1 MNRNQVECT
10 VIQILANRLDMA
22 MEEINVDSNL
32 ALDLSMTSFDAVEVV
47 FEIEDTFDV
56 EISDEK
62 LADVRFVKDMI
73 DLVMTEK
80 E

>member
-1 MNRNQVECT
+1 MDRSEIEST

-47 FEIEDTFDV
+47 FEVEDTFDV

-62 LADVRFVKDMI
+62 LADVRFVRDMI

>member
-1 MNRNQVECT
+1 MDRSEIEST

-47 FEIEDTFDV
+47 FEIEDKFDV

-80 E
+80 A

>member
-1 MNRNQVECT
+1 MDRSEIEST

-32 ALDLSMTSFDAVEVV
+32 ALDLSMTSFDAVEIV
-47 FEIEDTFDV
+47 FEVEDTFDV

-62 LADVRFVKDMI
+62 LADVRFVRDMI